1 MNESPLENATKH
13 NEFLAIVNGFTKL
26 TIAMAVVAFVV
37 CMVLTMLFSLAYGIV
52 AALVIFAFVYVVAF
66 FYSRKKIVGKI
77 EDIEEKTGKK
87 LDELEFYRALK
98 RRPLLLESAWK
109 LRTRK

>member
-37 CMVLTMLFSLAYGIV
+37 CMVLTMRFSFTYGIV
-52 AALVIFAFVYVVAF
+52 VALIIFVFVYAIAF

-77 EDIEEKTGKK
+77 VDIEATTGKN

-98 RRPLLLESAWK
+98 RRPLLLESAWSLK
-109 LRTRK
+109 TRK